1 MIINS
6 NGVNIDTN
14 TNTMRTDSEIIN
26 LIKNNT
32 VNMMTRTLL
41 KSFTVNQSVNTTQA
55 TTLGTFDFN
64 DDLMFEYHSIV
75 IEFIG
80 SLSMTAGTSASN
92 CYFEILSDSGDSLT
106 IGYLL
111 VDKNTT
117 KTLSNIRV
125 LLQGTNPNL
134 SSSKYTRSF
143 VFGNEG
149 LQFDGTFSGLVRV
162 QPSNSPTSVKMNGT
176 INIYGIK

>member
-6 NGVNIDTN
+6 NGVNID

-32 VNMMTRTLL
+32 VNMITRTSL
-41 KSFTVNQSVNTTQA
+41 KSFTVNQSVNTTQP

-64 DDLMFEYHSIV
+64 DDLMFEYHSIM
-75 IEFIG
+75 IEFVG
-80 SLSMTAGTSASN
+80 TLSMTAGTSNSS
-92 CYFEILSDSGDSLT
+92 CYFDMLSDSGDSLT
-106 IGYLL
+106 IGYLS

-125 LLQGTNPNL
+125 LLQGTNPNF
-134 SSSKYTRSF
+134 SSSKYKRTF
-143 VFGNEG
+143 LFGNEG
-149 LQFDGTFSGLVRV
+149 IEFDGTFSGLVRV